1 MQTGGLKMS
10 DTDQIIDVT
19 PEAQEARSVALA
31 LPDNARTI
39 RVVDYVSKV
48 AANAFFLKCR
58 EARKLI
64 AAHYDPK
71 IDEWKAAKKLADD
84 SRAKMVAE
92 KTSAEAP
99 IVEAEGIVKS
109 EILRFDE
116 MEQKR
121 LAEERR
127 EADMRSRKEAEDAL
141 LRAAAD
147 AEAVGDVTEADALL
161 EEAAAP
167 RLPIFSP
174 PPPPVAKLSGTAVY
188 EIWKFE
194 VTDLR
199 ALVNAVASG
208 RIPITAVCADEKQ
221 IGQAVRAMSRDGKS
235 SFNWPGIRVW
245 PEKGMKPTGR

>member
-1 MQTGGLKMS
+1 MNG
-10 DTDQIIDVT
+10 QIIDIT
-19 PEAQEARSVALA
+19 PDEKEVVRSATVA
-31 LPDNARTI
+31 LPDNARAI
-39 RVVDYVSKV
+39 RVVDHVSKV
-48 AANAFFLKCR
+48 AANDFFLRCR

-71 IDEWKAAKKLADD
+71 IEEWKAAKQLADGN
-84 SRAKMVAE
+84 RAKMVAE
-92 KTSAEAP
+92 KTKAEAP
-99 IVEAEGIVKS
+99 IVEAEGIVKT

-127 EADMRSRKEAEDAL
+127 EADMRSQTEAADAL
-141 LRAAAD
+141 LRAAEE
-147 AEAVGDVTEADALL
+147 AEVAGDVTEANALL
-161 EEAAAP
+161 EEATAP
-167 RLPIFSP
+167 RLPTFSP
-174 PPPPVAKLSGTAVY
+174 PPPPMAKLSGTAVY